1 MDTID
6 TQFFKI
12 YFLNHKI
19 NDDVWYCLI
28 TILLLIFLILVLYFW
43 EKYMPFVNAFSHDSE
58 HRIGSPL
65 QSCINIP
72 DSETIVKKPV
82 WLSLEV
88 DSAKLY

>member
-1 MDTID
+1 
-6 TQFFKI
+6 
-12 YFLNHKI
+12 
-19 NDDVWYCLI
+19 
-28 TILLLIFLILVLYFW
+28 
-43 EKYMPFVNAFSHDSE
+43 MPFVNAFSHDSE

-72 DSETIVKKPV
+72 DSETIVKKTV